1 MRCVCLDPMKH
12 VRSFVLRFLKFIFK
26 IIAKPFPQ
34 LYAHRYDLTFPLAV
48 CSVIKIILQFCKENS
63 LTDSFAAIQK
73 ECQVSLN
80 TVDSLEGFVA
90 DINAGRWDAVL
101 PAVAQLKLPRATLE
115 DLYEQVQLPPLS
127 SNRHLQLA
135 CRQSLARVC
144 RPLATQYHA
153 KCM

>member
-1 MRCVCLDPMKH
+1 MHIQTYLHTLQVHATCVDQTT
-12 VRSFVLRFLKFIFK
+12 SLKSSSCAF
-26 IIAKPFPQ
+26 
-34 LYAHRYDLTFPLAV
+34 
-48 CSVIKIILQFCKENS
+48 SVIKIILQFCKENS

-115 DLYEQVQLPPLS
+115 DLYEQVSETVLS
-127 SNRHLQLA
+127 KLSVA
-135 CRQSLARVC
+135 
-144 RPLATQYHA
+144 
-153 KCM
+153 

>member
-1 MRCVCLDPMKH
+1 M
-12 VRSFVLRFLKFIFK
+12 
-26 IIAKPFPQ
+26 
-34 LYAHRYDLTFPLAV
+34 TFPLAV

-127 SNRHLQLA
+127 S
-135 CRQSLARVC
+135 
-144 RPLATQYHA
+144 T
-153 KCM
+153 K